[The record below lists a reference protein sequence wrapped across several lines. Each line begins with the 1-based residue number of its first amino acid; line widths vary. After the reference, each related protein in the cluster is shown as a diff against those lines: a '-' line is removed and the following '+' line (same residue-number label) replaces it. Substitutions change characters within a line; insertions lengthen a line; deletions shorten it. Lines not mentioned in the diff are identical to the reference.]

1 MKEYQIAIIGGGPG
15 GYVAAIKAVQLGANV
30 CLIEKEQLGGTCLNW
45 GCIPTKALTAS
56 CDVVRNI
63 KNARRFGVK
72 VNDFEIDWTNISRN
86 KDRSVRQLVKGVEY
100 LMEKNQI
107 DLISG
112 TASFKDKDLLQ
123 VEQEDETVEV
133 KAENVIIAT
142 GSKPLTLDPFNYDG
156 EKIVTSKELLALE
169 ELPESLLIVGAGV
182 IGTEFASIFAT
193 LGVKVTV
200 VDVMSRLL
208 PMEDQEISANLA
220 RAFRRARIDVQTEKE
235 ISQIERTEAGIIAT
249 LADGEELEADLALL
263 AIGRVPYAEG
273 LNLDA
278 IGLELEDGAIKV
290 DQYLETEVDGVYA
303 IGDVTDEIQLAHV
316 ASKQGMVA
324 VENILGDKKEM
335 DYSVVPNTIFTHPEV
350 ASVGMTEKEAKEQ
363 GIEVEIGKFDFKGNG
378 KAVTLNETQGL
389 VKIVADG
396 EDGTIVGGHIVGP
409 HASDLIHEL
418 ALALQQ
424 ELTVE
429 EVTEMIHAHPT
440 LAEAVLE
447 AAEDTIGDAIHG

>member
-15 GYVAAIKAVQLGANV
+15 GYVAAIKAAQLGANV

-56 CDVVRNI
+56 CDVIRNI

-72 VNDFEIDWTNISRN
+72 VNDFEVDWTNISKN
-86 KDRSVRQLVKGVEY
+86 KERSVRQLVRGVEY

-112 TASFKDKDLLQ
+112 VASFKDKNLLE
-123 VEQEDETVEV
+123 VEKEDETVEV
-133 KAENVIIAT
+133 KADNVIIAT
-142 GSKPLTLDPFNYDG
+142 GSKPLILDQFNYDG
-156 EKIVTSKELLALE
+156 EKILTSRELLALE
-169 ELPESLLIVGAGV
+169 ELPDSLLIVGAGV

-235 ISQIERTEAGIIAT
+235 ISQIGRNEAGVTAT

-263 AIGRVPYAEG
+263 AIGREPYAEE

-278 IGLELEDGAIKV
+278 IGLELENGAIKV
-290 DQYLETEVDGVYA
+290 DQYLETEIDGVYA
-303 IGDVTDEIQLAHV
+303 IGDVTAKIQLAHV
-316 ASKQGMVA
+316 ASKQGIVA

-335 DYSVVPNTIFTHPEV
+335 DYDVIPNTIFTHPEV
-350 ASVGMTEKEAKEQ
+350 ASVGLTEEEAKEE
-363 GIEVEIGKFDFKGNG
+363 GIEVEVGKFSFKGNG

-389 VKIVADG
+389 VKIVANARDG
-396 EDGTIVGGHIVGP
+396 SIIGGHIVGP
-409 HASDLIHEL
+409 HASDLIHEIT
-418 ALALQQ
+418 LALQTS
-424 ELTVE
+424 LKVE
-429 EVTEMIHAHPT
+429 EVAEMIHAHPT
-440 LAEAVLE
+440 LSEAILE
-447 AAEDTIGDAIHG
+447 AAEDTVGYSIHG